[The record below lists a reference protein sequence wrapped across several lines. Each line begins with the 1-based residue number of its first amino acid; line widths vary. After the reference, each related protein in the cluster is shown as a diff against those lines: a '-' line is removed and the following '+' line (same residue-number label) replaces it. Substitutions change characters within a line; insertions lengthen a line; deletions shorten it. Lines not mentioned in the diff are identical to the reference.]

1 MKHDAATAPHEPLTR
16 YYQSES
22 GRRQFLN
29 GVFDRTAVHYD
40 RIESLMSAG
49 TGSRYRRWA
58 LVRAGLSAGMRHL
71 DVAIGTGLV
80 AAPAT
85 RIVGPAGVVV
95 GVDPS
100 AGMLAQTRRKLP
112 VAVLRGIAE
121 RLPIAGEQFD
131 FLSMGYALRHVT
143 DLGVAFA
150 EYFRVLRP
158 GGRVL
163 ILEFSRPQSA
173 IGRRLASFYFQHLVP
188 WLSWLGARDREARL
202 LMQYCADTVD
212 RCVQPAV
219 IVAAMQ
225 SAGFTEIK
233 HRRFGLVC
241 EFSAHRPG

>member
-1 MKHDAATAPHEPLTR
+1 MKNDAATPPHEPLTS
-16 YYQSES
+16 YYHSEPE
-22 GRRQFLN
+22 RRQFLN

-49 TGSRYRRWA
+49 SGARYRRWA

-121 RLPIAGEQFD
+121 RLPIAAQQFD

-163 ILEFSRPQSA
+163 ILEFSRPDSA
-173 IGRRLASFYFQHLVP
+173 IGRWCANFYFQQLVP

-212 RCVQPAV
+212 RCVQPEA
-219 IVAAMQ
+219 IIAAMQ
-225 SAGFTEIK
+225 SAGFTEIQ

-241 EFSAHRPG
+241 EYSARRP